1 MDEDPDKMILK
12 LPSRLK
18 AVKTMVTVITE
29 TDFITCQEDVGAVKQ
44 NQ

>member
-1 MDEDPDKMILK
+1 MGSDPDKMILK

-29 TDFITCQEDVGAVKQ
+29 TDFVARHKDVGAVKR
-44 NQ
+44 NH